1 MGSGK
6 STLGKKLANKIGITF
21 YDTDDVL
28 EEKFGKSI
36 AEFFNEFGEKAFREE
51 EKKIIQCIADF
62 NGVIATGGGLP
73 CYDDNMSQLKKN
85 GTVIYLKRP
94 AKELFHRLVNAKAKR
109 PKIKELN
116 SEELMIYIEE
126 LLAEREPFYMQ
137 ADIIVDRE
145 NQTVER
151 LLEAL
156 K

>member
-6 STLGKKLANKIGITF
+6 STLGKKLANKIGVTF

-51 EKKIIQCIADF
+51 EKKIIQRIADF

-73 CYDDNMSQLKKN
+73 CFDDNMSQLKQN

-94 AKELFHRLVNAKAKR
+94 AKELFHRLVNAKEER

-137 ADIIVDRE
+137 ADIIADRE

-151 LLEAL
+151 LLETL